1 MWLFT
6 YLICLSVHLPTYLLS
21 IHLSIHPSFYPS
33 SVLFLPG
40 TTDELSSLLSLAF
53 SPHSMLALHFSL
65 PLNDGFPAV
74 GSTLHSPLHHQNF
87 PSWINP
93 STSRHAAV
101 SPVSEWVSEWK
112 SLSRVW
118 LCDSMD
124 NTVHGILQARI
135 LEWVAF
141 SFYRGSSQPRN
152 RTGVSCI
159 AGRFFANWPIREV
172 HFSYTNNKLSQ
183 PPPIFVLMFYSPS
196 EQNSSKKCLDSQSPL
211 LLYPFFFFFFKP
223 TPVRFFPP
231 AFCLNCNCYSCQ
243 IDKFNF
249 YPPLLISRVIIY

>member
-101 SPVSEWVSEWK
+101 SPVSEWVSEWVK
-112 SLSRVW
+112 VAQSCLTLR
-118 LCDSMD
+118 L
-124 NTVHGILQARI
+124 HGQYSP
-135 LEWVAF
+135 WN
-141 SFYRGSSQPRN
+141 SPGQN
-152 RTGVSCI
+152 TGVGSLFLLQGI
-159 AGRFFANWPIREV
+159 FPTQESNWG
-172 HFSYTNNKLSQ
+172 
-183 PPPIFVLMFYSPS
+183 
-196 EQNSSKKCLDSQSPL
+196 L
-211 LLYPFFFFFFKP
+211 LHCRQIL
-223 TPVRFFPP
+223 
-231 AFCLNCNCYSCQ
+231 CQ
-243 IDKFNF
+243 LT
-249 YPPLLISRVIIY
+249 Y